1 MNVWRQGLSD
11 VPSGMMAR
19 IWLDGFDGQE
29 DELEDVQKGKLDPP
43 TDDEGPGEVV
53 IRPNQGAIAQEK
65 ADEDEEEIQENLET
79 RTPG

>member
-1 MNVWRQGLSD
+1 MNALRQGFGDGS
-11 VPSGMMAR
+11 SGMMAR
-19 IWLDGFDGQE
+19 VWLDGFDGQE

>member
-1 MNVWRQGLSD
+1 MNISQRDWKNEFDGV
-11 VPSGMMAR
+11 MAR
-19 IWLDGFDGQE
+19 MWLDGFDGQE

-65 ADEDEEEIQENLET
+65 ADEDEEEIQEDLET